1 MIFGMTRRAGLIAI
15 AAAVSMLAG
24 CSLFH
29 HQPTPTEQF
38 TSALARGNSMEA
50 ATIWRTMTPEEK
62 EEFAVGG
69 GMKPDAEME
78 AAAKKEAEQQLEKQ
92 NAVSGAA
99 ADNSSAEDD
108 DNGQS
113 GKTLADFFHGPSG
126 KGSITDNDGRSGHTL
141 QDFIPYMK
149 GHTDDQNQTPDAAA
163 PAPPSDSVQPAW
175 PTDDMQ
181 VK

>member
-1 MIFGMTRRAGLIAI
+1 MIVGMTGRAGLVAL
-15 AAAVSMLAG
+15 AAAVSILAG
-24 CSLFH
+24 CSLIH
-29 HQPTPTEQF
+29 HEPTPTEQF
-38 TSALARGNSMEA
+38 TGALARGNSMEA

-69 GMKPDAEME
+69 GMKPDPEME
-78 AAAKKEAEQQLEKQ
+78 AAAKKAAEQQLQKQ
-92 NAVSGAA
+92 TAA
-99 ADNSSAEDD
+99 SSADDNSSLNDD

-113 GKTLADFFHGPSG
+113 GKTLADFFHGPDG

-149 GHTDDQNQTPDAAA
+149 GHRDDQNQSPDAV
-163 PAPPSDSVQPAW
+163 APPSPSTVQPAW

-181 VK
+181 SK